1 MFVLSGCGDFV
12 SNDLGPRDIDE
23 DRARSALS
31 ELRIAVP
38 EGSTFVA
45 GVESPPG
52 FVGSS
57 SWYLRFDAPTA
68 TPAAVA
74 ELNAA
79 NGFGSIHRVACGRLL
94 LPNDSLQKIGLQCAR
109 AVSEQDR
116 ELGGTSATSVA
127 ADQVWVALR

>member
-23 DRARSALS
+23 DRARSTLS

-57 SWYLRFDAPTA
+57 SWYLRFEPTA

-79 NGFGSIHRVACGRLL
+79 NGWKHPPDRV
-94 LPNDSLQKIGLQCAR
+94 
-109 AVSEQDR
+109 R
-116 ELGGTSATSVA
+116 ESVA
-127 ADQVWVALR
+127 HQRLPTEDRPTVRSSGQ